1 MKAKVSIAYL
11 QAPVTLTS
19 LGLVAVT
26 QLGGGKTPGITVTTN
41 DAGLVVQKDNLFAI
55 VPWTNVKI
63 ASFEYVELAT
73 VKK

>member
-1 MKAKVSIAYL
+1 MKAKVNVAYL

-41 DAGLVVQKDNLFAI
+41 DAGLVVQKDNLFAL

-63 ASFEYVELAT
+63 ASFECVELAT